1 VSALVTGAAGAIGSA
16 ISRRLAADGMT
27 VVVADINGDGAQAV
41 AAEISAA
48 GGVAHGWTLDV
59 SDADAVAVAVAQIA
73 AELGPVDVLVNNAGY
88 ADPTPVLKM
97 TPAQWHGEFGVII
110 DGTLNCTRAVVPAMT
125 ERGDGAVIN
134 IGSVNGMAFYS
145 HPTYSAA
152 KAAVFSLTQT
162 MAALLGADGIRVNAV
177 APGTIRTAAWD
188 RRLADDPE
196 VFEELAR
203 YVPLGR
209 VGTPEHVADAVAF
222 LASPAASHITGV
234 ILPVDG
240 GLTTGILPMALNIS
254 GGPR

>member
-1 VSALVTGAAGAIGSA
+1 
-16 ISRRLAADGMT
+16 
-27 VVVADINGDGAQAV
+27 
-41 AAEISAA
+41 
-48 GGVAHGWTLDV
+48 
-59 SDADAVAVAVAQIA
+59 
-73 AELGPVDVLVNNAGY
+73 
-88 ADPTPVLKM
+88 
-97 TPAQWHGEFGVII
+97 
-110 DGTLNCTRAVVPAMT
+110 
-125 ERGDGAVIN
+125 
-134 IGSVNGMAFYS
+134 MAFYS

-188 RRLADDPE
+188 HRLAEDPE